1 MPLSVILV
9 PFIVG
14 ILWANDSYGLSD
26 FEKITL
32 SLSFLLAFGIFSYPF
47 FLIRNKENVFPD
59 HSCIKRCLLLALVFL
74 IFSIGGYQHF
84 LLNKHLL
91 RQSQRGLLHLADLD
105 EKVVLT
111 GFVNG
116 LGLPRQDGVRVEVFV
131 EGAKF
136 EGKILKINESV
147 IAKFK
152 GLSWESFIPGKR
164 LRFAARLFPIRNFGT
179 PGTFDFK
186 NWWALRGHMV
196 RASCQSPLEV
206 IFLKGDVSHPS
217 ISTRFF
223 LWVDRIRNRVAKNI
237 ISTLGTGKVSAVA
250 IALVTGSRAWFD
262 KDLKNLVAASGIGHL
277 FAVSGLHMAIVAAA
291 AVFLVRSLLSLSTR
305 LLLLTDVN
313 RLSWLAATVAC
324 GFYCCLAG
332 FSPSSL
338 RALVM
343 VLSLAFCIFMYRK
356 TTIEAGLFVA
366 AWLLLIKSPFY
377 LFDISFQLSFLVVF
391 FLIYLGRQMDDLFPL
406 LQKAPL
412 RFLGVCLLAFII
424 CSPLVSFYFQRFNP
438 WSLLLNILC
447 IPLVE
452 FLVLP
457 LLLLGLIFSLLSTL
471 IGSYLVI
478 SASYGIKLL
487 LALVSIFA
495 GGKWLNHFVVPPTI
509 LELSVIFT
517 FFLALPFLA
526 YSKRPVFYL
535 IFCLTALFLGHTV
548 MKKIRVFKAR
558 PVLHVLDVGQ
568 GLCQVLRL
576 PTNITMVIDTGGIK
590 GSDFDIGSGVVAPY
604 LRRLGIRRIDIL
616 ALSHWDTDHSGGAAC
631 LVKQFDIGQIWLP
644 SLKDVDAEK
653 YRPLMSEA
661 KRKHIRTI
669 FWYKSGNVSLG
680 ANNNIQVLVPG
691 RGSRFVGNNAGIVL
705 RISSG
710 KWAFLLT
717 GDIERGREEK
727 LLTKGPIISNVLV
740 VPHHGSKTSSSM
752 AFLRKI
758 SPRVAVCSCGY
769 RNPFHHPST
778 VVVKRFD
785 ALGIPFLRTDRDGTV
800 DIKIAGDQTI
810 EIAGYYLKDSLVLSR
825 GNI

>member
-9 PFIVG
+9 PFLVG
-14 ILWANDSYGLSD
+14 IFWANDLYGLSD

-32 SLSFLLAFGIFSYPF
+32 SLSFLLAFGIFSYLL
-47 FLIRNKENVFPD
+47 FLKRNQENAFPD
-59 HSCIKRCLLLALVFL
+59 HSSIKRCLLLALVFL
-74 IFSIGGYQHF
+74 VFFIGGYQHF
-84 LLNKHLL
+84 LINKYLL
-91 RQSQRGLLHLADLD
+91 RQSQIGLLDLADLD
-105 EKVVLT
+105 EKVILT

-116 LGLPRQDGVRVEVFV
+116 LCLPRQDGVRVEVFV
-131 EGAKF
+131 EEAQF
-136 EGKILKINESV
+136 EGKSLRVNESV
-147 IAKFK
+147 VAKFK
-152 GLSWESFIPGKR
+152 GLSWENFIPGKR

-186 NWWALRGHMV
+186 NWWALRRHMV
-196 RASCQSPLEV
+196 RASCHSPLEV
-206 IFLKGDVSHPS
+206 IFLKEEASHVSFPAC
-217 ISTRFF
+217 FF
-223 LWVDRIRNRVAKNI
+223 LWVEGIRNRVAKNI

-250 IALVTGSRAWFD
+250 IALVTGSRAWFG

-277 FAVSGLHMAIVAAA
+277 FAVSGLHMAIVAGAA
-291 AVFLVRSLLSLSTR
+291 ISLVSFFFSLNTR

-313 RLSWLAATVAC
+313 RLSWLAAIAAC
-324 GFYCCLAG
+324 GFYSCLAG

-391 FLIYLGRQMDDLFPL
+391 FLIYLGRYMDEVLPL
-406 LQKAPL
+406 LEKAHW
-412 RFLGVCLLAFII
+412 RFLGLCVLAFII

-452 FLVLP
+452 FFVLP
-457 LLLLGLIFSLLSTL
+457 LLLLGLFLTVFSPVV
-471 IGSYLVI
+471 GSYLVI
-478 SASYGIKLL
+478 AASYGIKLL
-487 LALVSIFA
+487 LALVSIFVS
-495 GGKWLNHFVVPPTI
+495 GKWLNNFVVPPTI

-517 FFLALPFLA
+517 FFLAIPFIA
-526 YSKRPVFYL
+526 YSKRPATHL
-535 IFCLTALFLGHTV
+535 IFCLIALFLGHTV
-548 MKKIRVFKAR
+548 MKKIRVFQAR

-604 LRRLGIRRIDIL
+604 IRRLGVERIDIL
-616 ALSHWDTDHSGGAAC
+616 ALSHWDTDHSGGAAS
-631 LVKQFDIGQIWLP
+631 LVKQFEIGQLWLP
-644 SLKDVDAEK
+644 PLESVDTEK
-653 YRPLMSEA
+653 YQYLMSEA

-669 FWYKSGNVSLG
+669 FWHESGNVKLG
-680 ANNNIQVLVPG
+680 ANNNINVLVPDKE
-691 RGSRFVGNNAGIVL
+691 SRFLGNNAGIVF
-705 RISSG
+705 RIRSG

-717 GDIERGREEK
+717 GDIEKGREEK
-727 LLTKGPIISNVLV
+727 LLTTVPLISNVLV

-752 AFLRKI
+752 AFLRKV
-758 SPRVAVCSCGY
+758 SPGVAVCSCGY
-769 RNPFHHPST
+769 RNPFHHPSR
-778 VVVKRFD
+778 VVVRRFD
-785 ALGIPFLRTDRDGTV
+785 ALGIPLFRTDRDGTV
-800 DIKIAGDQTI
+800 DIKIAGDQAM
-810 EIAGYYLKDSLVLSR
+810 EITGYYLKDSLVLSR